1 MAEHIL
7 QNVVLSNGQRSDI
20 YMDRGKIIEV
30 RSCSISD
37 HERNPISTRIT
48 DGKGGLVMPAFAES
62 HIHLDTVL
70 TAGQPVWNTSGTLSE
85 GIAIWSERKQ
95 QLTREDVRDRAMK
108 VIRELIAHG
117 ILFIRSHVDI
127 SDPNMTA
134 LKALLELKEELA
146 EIVTLQVIAFPQ
158 DGIIACPGNRER
170 MEEALRLGADGVGV
184 IPHGEKTR
192 EHGIASLRICF
203 ELAQKAN
210 CFVHVFCDETDDPE
224 SRFLEWTAT
233 LAVET
238 GLRSKVT
245 ASHCCAS
252 AYYNEPY
259 FQKVLGLI
267 LSSGIHIVVCPLI
280 NSSMQGRFDSYPKG
294 RGIAR
299 IQDMLRAGIPVAI
312 AHDDLLTPFYSYG
325 DGNLLQAVHMAAHL
339 AHMTGRN
346 DVLPLLDTITQHAV
360 GVLGLTEGYGITE
373 GSHASLVVLP
383 VNDPADAIR
392 LRPKPLYV
400 LCKGEIV
407 AHTQAVETAF
417 IHESI
422 RGC

>member
-1 MAEHIL
+1 MVDHIL
-7 QNVVLSNGQRSDI
+7 QNVVLPSGQRSDI
-20 YMDRGKIIEV
+20 YMDQGKITAV
-30 RSCSISD
+30 RSSSDEEVFCHSSI
-37 HERNPISTRIT
+37 RKT

-70 TAGQPVWNTSGTLSE
+70 TAGQPAWNTSGTLSE
-85 GIAIWSERKQ
+85 GITIWSQRKQ
-95 QLTREDVRDRAMK
+95 QLTREDVRERAMK

-117 ILFIRSHVDI
+117 VLFIRSHADI

-134 LKALLELKEELA
+134 LKALLELKGELA

-170 MEEALRLGADGVGV
+170 MEEALRLGADGVGA

-192 EHGIASLRICF
+192 EHGIASLQICF
-203 ELAQKAN
+203 EMAEKAN
-210 CFVHVFCDETDDPE
+210 SFVHVFCDETDDPE
-224 SRFLEWTAT
+224 SRFLEWTAV
-233 LAVET
+233 LAMET
-238 GLRSKVT
+238 GLGEKVT

-259 FQKVLGLI
+259 FQKLLGI
-267 LSSGIHIVVCPLI
+267 IKSSDIHVVVCPLI

-299 IQDMLRAGIPVAI
+299 IQEMLRTGIPVAI

-325 DGNLLQAVHMAAHL
+325 DGNMLQAVHMAAHL
-339 AHMTGRN
+339 SHMTGRN
-346 DVLPLLDTITQHAV
+346 DVRPLLDTITVHAA
-360 GVLGLTEGYGITE
+360 GVLGLAEGYGITE
-373 GSHASLVVLP
+373 GCLANLVVLP
-383 VNDPADAIR
+383 VDDPADAIR

-400 LCKGEIV
+400 IREGRVV
-407 AHTQAVETAF
+407 AHTRAVETAF
-417 IHESI
+417 THESI
-422 RGC
+422 SIC

>member
-7 QNVVLSNGQRSDI
+7 QNVVLLNGQRSDI
-20 YMDRGKIIEV
+20 YMDQGKIIAV
-30 RSCSISD
+30 RSCGTSD
-37 HERNPISTRIT
+37 HKHIATFTRIT

-70 TAGQPVWNTSGTLSE
+70 TAGQPAWNTSGTLSE

-95 QLTREDVRDRAMK
+95 QLTREDIRDRAMK
-108 VIRELIAHG
+108 VIRQLIAHG
-117 ILFIRSHVDI
+117 VLFIRSHADI

-134 LKALLELKEELA
+134 LQTLLELKEELA

-158 DGIIACPGNRER
+158 NGIIACPGNRER
-170 MEEALRLGADGVGV
+170 MEEALRLGADGVGA

-192 EHGIASLRICF
+192 EHGIASLEICF

-224 SRFLEWTAT
+224 SRFLEWTAV
-233 LAVET
+233 LAMET
-238 GLRSKVT
+238 GLRNKVT

-259 FQKVLGLI
+259 FQKVLSLI

-346 DVLPLLDTITQHAV
+346 DVLPLLDAITEHAAEA
-360 GVLGLTEGYGITE
+360 LGLTEGYGVTE
-373 GSHASLVVLP
+373 GCHASLVVLP
-383 VNDPADAIR
+383 VTDPADAIR

-400 LCKGEIV
+400 LCKGEV
-407 AHTQAVETAF
+407 LAHTPAVETAF
-417 IHESI
+417 NHESI
-422 RGC
+422 TG